1 MGEDVLDYLLALL
14 TIGIVLA
21 IAFRNELRAY
31 FRRRREA
38 AAQTSARAE
47 VLPPATFDAQA
58 LTNRLYE
65 LDKVCSP
72 FGSNAAHPSDLYSL
86 TEFREAV
93 RLLAQPNVPLS
104 LVMQFVEGNSGPLS
118 NVALAAL
125 KVRQDRNL
133 AIEQIL
139 KHCPHY
145 SPWAMYFALD
155 LLFDAEPHLPVGAPL
170 AYAQEWWVDN
180 RWMPN
185 VCRDYLIR
193 REVRGDAMTFGQ
205 SLWAAGAS
213 PKELVRRFL
222 KTIIHPITAKLIEE
236 MDDVEGPPPD
246 AGSPAEKPE
255 TLNAVGRFWKNEK
268 ELEVLVEPDGWK
280 EAFALA
286 ESAFRQHPARSLLV
300 AGEPLVGKTS
310 FLRLFAQRLAGDGW
324 TVFEASGADLQADQ
338 MYIGQL
344 EGRIRQVV
352 EELAKG
358 RRMIWYIPDIVQLAL
373 SGTHSGQSASMLD
386 QILPAITAGR
396 LVVWAEATPKGVA
409 RLVRL
414 KPSLRGIFETVTLEP
429 LPMADTLSLAHD
441 VIRETADR
449 MKISFDPDCAKV
461 ALDTTAQYLGSG
473 AMPGAVLLILKL
485 TAVRAKKANERITA
499 RQVLE
504 TLGQISGLPLA
515 ILDTREQLDLK
526 SVRAFFTAR
535 VLGQDESVSAVV
547 DRIAMLKAG
556 LNDPG
561 KPIGVFLFAG
571 PTGTGKTELAK
582 AVAEFLFGTV
592 ERMIRLDMSEFQTHE
607 SMSKILGQSG
617 APAVEADSLISRVRK
632 QPFSVLLLDEFE
644 KSHPMIWDLFLQA
657 FDEGRLTD
665 AMGQAVDLRHC
676 LIILT
681 SNLGA
686 TAHRSLGL
694 GFAPQ
699 ADEFSKEQVLRA
711 IAQTYRPEFQN
722 RLDKVIVFHPL
733 TRELMRGILKKELT
747 GLLER
752 RGLKDR
758 AWAIEWES
766 SALEFL
772 LERGFSPEMGARPLK
787 RAIDQYVVAPLAAII
802 VEKRFP
808 EGEQFLFVRSDGNS
822 IQVEFVDPDADVAAE
837 EGLVVAPAGP
847 AAPPALASAILA
859 PTGTRVEFQMLQGEF
874 DDIGRT
880 LDSAEWNGL
889 KEELAEEMSAADF
902 WSRADR
908 FATLARFALMD
919 RVKAAAETAN
929 ALRRRLERYGRSPP
943 RYSAELSGR
952 LALQLHLI
960 REGIKD
966 AFENASIEMALVV
979 EPVFDSGGD
988 RQATLAWCDRL
999 RSMYRSWA
1007 GKRRMQVTEAAGA
1020 GKDRDQ
1026 PILTVV
1032 GFGAHRILS
1041 LEAGLHVFE
1050 PSEGAPGRVTARVR
1064 VAAVPLGD
1072 LPAAKER
1079 KLIAEA
1085 LEQVP
1090 RTNAV
1095 VRRYRQEPPL
1105 VRDAAGKWRSGRLDL
1120 VLSGE
1125 FDLLQAGE
1133 R

>member
-1 MGEDVLDYLLALL
+1 VHDVLDYILAVF
-14 TIGIVLA
+14 TVGIFFV

-31 FRRRREA
+31 FRRQPQPA
-38 AAQTSARAE
+38 ADAGARAE
-47 VLPPATFDAQA
+47 ILPPEPFNAQA
-58 LTNRLYE
+58 LTTRLYE
-65 LDKVCSP
+65 LDKVFGP
-72 FGSNAAHPSDLYSL
+72 FGSNAAHPSDLYAQPD
-86 TEFREAV
+86 FREAV
-93 RLLAQPNVPLS
+93 RRLAKPSVPFAT
-104 LVMQFVEGNSGPLS
+104 VMQFVEGNSWSLS
-118 NVALAAL
+118 SAALAAL
-125 KVRQDRNL
+125 KGRPDRDQT
-133 AIEQIL
+133 AERVL
-139 KHCPHY
+139 KHCAYY
-145 SPWAMYFALD
+145 SPWAMFFALE
-155 LLFDAEPHLPVGAPL
+155 LLFDVEPRIPAGAPL
-170 AYAQEWWVDN
+170 AYAKQWWLDN

-185 VCRDYLIR
+185 VFRDHLIR
-193 REVRGDAMTFGQ
+193 CEARGDAMTFGR
-205 SLWAAGAS
+205 SLSAAGTS
-213 PKELVRRFL
+213 PKELIKKFL
-222 KTIIHPITAKLIEE
+222 NTIIHPITAKLIKEI
-236 MDDVEGPPPD
+236 DDAEIPHD
-246 AGSPAEKPE
+246 NDTPAESTQ

-268 ELEVLVEPDGWK
+268 ELQVLVEPDGWK
-280 EAFALA
+280 EALALA
-286 ESAFRQHPARSLLV
+286 LLAFGQHPARSLLV

-310 FLRLFAQRLAGDGW
+310 FLRLLAQRITGDGW

-338 MYIGQL
+338 IYIGQL
-344 EGRIRQVV
+344 EGRIRGVV

-358 RRMIWYIPDIVQLAL
+358 RRMIWYIPDIVQLGL
-373 SGTHSGQSASMLD
+373 SGTHSGQSATMLD

-396 LVVWAEATPKGVA
+396 LVVWAEATAKGVA

-414 KPSLRGIFETVTLEP
+414 KPSLRGLFETVTLEP
-429 LPMADTLSLAHD
+429 LPAADTLSLARK
-441 VIRETADR
+441 VVGEMADK
-449 MKISFDPDCAKV
+449 MKIRFDDDCAQV
-461 ALDTTAQYLGSG
+461 ALDTSTQYLGS
-473 AMPGAVLLILKL
+473 ASMPGAVLLILKL
-485 TAVRAKKANERITA
+485 TALRAKKANERIAA

-504 TLGQISGLPLA
+504 TLSQISGLPLSM
-515 ILDTREQLDLK
+515 LDTREQLDLRA
-526 SVRAFFTAR
+526 VRAFFTAR
-535 VLGQDESVSAVV
+535 VLGQDEAVSAVV

-556 LNDPG
+556 LNDPD

-582 AVAEFLFGTV
+582 AVAEFLFGSV
-592 ERMIRLDMSEFQTHE
+592 ERMIRLDMSEFQTHD
-607 SMSKILGQSG
+607 SMSKILGQST
-617 APAVEADSLISRVRK
+617 PAAIEADSLISRVRK

-665 AMGQAVDLRHC
+665 AMGQTADLRHC

-711 IAQTYRPEFQN
+711 ISQTYRPEFQN

-733 TRELMRGILKKELT
+733 TRELMRGILKKELA

-808 EGEQFLFVRSDGNS
+808 EGEQFLFVRSDGNA
-822 IQVEFVDPDADVAAE
+822 IQVEFVDPDADVAAAE
-837 EGLVVAPAGP
+837 ESVAAAAPGP
-847 AAPPALASAILA
+847 AAAPALISAILA
-859 PTGTRVEFQMLQGEF
+859 PTGTRAEFQMLEGEY
-874 DDIGRT
+874 DDIGRM
-880 LDSAEWNGL
+880 LDSTEWNGL
-889 KEELAEEMSAADF
+889 KEQLTEEMSAADF
-902 WSRADR
+902 WTRPDR

-929 ALRRRLERYGRSPP
+929 ALRRRLERYNRSPP
-943 RYSAELSGR
+943 RYSAELGGR
-952 LALQLHLI
+952 LALQLHLV

-966 AFENASIEMALVV
+966 AFENAPVELALAI

-988 RQATLAWCDRL
+988 RHATLAWCDRL
-999 RSMYRSWA
+999 RTMYRSWA
-1007 GKRRMQVTEAAGA
+1007 SKRRMQATEAASG
-1020 GKDRDQ
+1020 GKDKDR
-1026 PILTVV
+1026 PILTVG
-1032 GFGAHRILS
+1032 GFGAYRILS
-1041 LEAGLHVFE
+1041 PEAGLHVFE

-1072 LPAAKER
+1072 VPPAKER
-1079 KLIAEA
+1079 LLVVEA
-1085 LEQVP
+1085 LERAP
-1090 RTNAV
+1090 RVNAV
-1095 VRRYRQEPPL
+1095 IRRYREEPPL
-1105 VRDAAGKWRSGRLDL
+1105 VRDAAGKWRTGRLDL
-1120 VLSGE
+1120 VLGGE